1 MNNTEFS
8 EIYHIFLNSIQ
19 DYHLKNLFQE
29 NIEFAEDML
38 QTFLM
43 KGVVNFYNCD
53 KIKNVDTVSGEFNC
67 ELTIEEKHIL
77 ANFMLLAWLDYNI
90 NDITQMEINL
100 NDSDFK
106 HYSEE
111 KNLEKKVEYANKL
124 REITMQSMTIYGLHN
139 TDFKQ
144 WAVGNYGL

>member
-43 KGVVNFYNCD
+43 KAIVNFYNCD
-53 KIKNVDTVSGEFNC
+53 RIKNVDTISGEFNC

>member
-43 KGVVNFYNCD
+43 KAIVNFYNCD
-53 KIKNVDTVSGEFNC
+53 KIKNVDTISGEFNC

-77 ANFMLLAWLDYNI
+77 ANFMLLSWLDYNI

>member
-43 KGVVNFYNCD
+43 KAVVNFYNCD
-53 KIKNVDTVSGEFNC
+53 KIKNVDTISGEFNC

>member
-29 NIEFAEDML
+29 NVECAEDML

-43 KGVVNFYNCD
+43 KAIVNFYNCD
-53 KIKNVDTVSGEFNC
+53 KIKNVDTISGEFNC

-124 REITMQSMTIYGLHN
+124 REITMQSMTVYGLHN
-139 TDFKQ
+139 TNFKQ

>member
-43 KGVVNFYNCD
+43 KAVVNFYNCD

-90 NDITQMEINL
+90 NDVTQMEINL

>member
-43 KGVVNFYNCD
+43 KAVVNFYNCD

-124 REITMQSMTIYGLHN
+124 RAITMQSMTIYGLHN

>member
-43 KGVVNFYNCD
+43 KAVVNFYKCD
-53 KIKNVDTVSGEFNC
+53 KIKNVDTVSGEFHC

-100 NDSDFK
+100 NDSDLTAR
-106 HYSEE
+106 
-111 KNLEKKVEYANKL
+111 NCA
-124 REITMQSMTIYGLHN
+124 
-139 TDFKQ
+139 
-144 WAVGNYGL
+144 

>member
-1 MNNTEFS
+1 MNNKEFS

-43 KGVVNFYNCD
+43 KAVVNFYNCD

>member
-43 KGVVNFYNCD
+43 KAVVNFYNRC
-53 KIKNVDTVSGEFNC
+53 
-67 ELTIEEKHIL
+67 
-77 ANFMLLAWLDYNI
+77 
-90 NDITQMEINL
+90 
-100 NDSDFK
+100 
-106 HYSEE
+106 
-111 KNLEKKVEYANKL
+111 KNLLFVVL
-124 REITMQSMTIYGLHN
+124 FS
-139 TDFKQ
+139 
-144 WAVGNYGL
+144 

>member
-43 KGVVNFYNCD
+43 KAIVNFYNCD
-53 KIKNVDTVSGEFNC
+53 KIKNVDTISGEFNC

>member
-43 KGVVNFYNCD
+43 KAVVNFYNCD

>member
-43 KGVVNFYNCD
+43 KAIVNFYNCD
-53 KIKNVDTVSGEFNC
+53 KIKNVDTVAGEFNC

-100 NDSDFK
+100 NDSDFR
-106 HYSEE
+106 HFSEE

>member
-43 KGVVNFYNCD
+43 KAIVNFYNCD
-53 KIKNVDTVSGEFNC
+53 KIKNVDTISGEFNC

-77 ANFMLLAWLDYNI
+77 ANFMLLAWLYYNI

>member
-43 KGVVNFYNCD
+43 KAVVNFYNCD
-53 KIKNVDTVSGEFNC
+53 KIKNVDTISGEFNC

-100 NDSDFK
+100 NDSDLIAL
-106 HYSEE
+106 
-111 KNLEKKVEYANKL
+111 NCA
-124 REITMQSMTIYGLHN
+124 
-139 TDFKQ
+139 
-144 WAVGNYGL
+144 